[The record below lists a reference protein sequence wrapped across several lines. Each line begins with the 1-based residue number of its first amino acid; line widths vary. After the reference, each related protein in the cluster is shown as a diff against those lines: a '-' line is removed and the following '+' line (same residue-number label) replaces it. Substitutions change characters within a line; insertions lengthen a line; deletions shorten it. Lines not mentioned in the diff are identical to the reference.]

1 MGRSAAD
8 KLKRFY
14 KIFSGEDR
22 VLVLINADPDAIASA
37 MAVKR
42 LLWRKVAAVTISN
55 VNVIS
60 RPDNA
65 AMLRLL
71 GIAMTHIENVE
82 INRFSKF
89 VIVDSQPN
97 HHDLFSDFSFNVI
110 IDHHPDTG
118 VKSDFRDIRPDYG
131 ATASILTEY
140 LRSARI
146 KPSVKL
152 ATGLL
157 YAIKTDTNSFARQTI
172 MEDLRAFQFL
182 FKHSNTHLARKIEY
196 ADLRFDYL
204 KYFRYAL
211 SNLQLR
217 RGRIFVHL
225 DQVVNP
231 DVCVLL
237 ADFFMRV
244 NPIKWSIVSGIH
256 DNKLIIIL
264 RNDGVRKNAGQ
275 CAKIAFSPL
284 GSAGGHRSMA
294 RAEIPLEAI
303 ADILNTESTKDV
315 RKWII
320 KQIEKGP
327 NIKTRKPGDIKDG
340 QSCKPSDTKEGRS

>member
-8 KLKRFY
+8 KLRRFY

-42 LLWRKVAAVTISN
+42 LLWRKVAGVTISN
-55 VNVIS
+55 INVIS
-60 RPDNA
+60 RPDNT
-65 AMLRLL
+65 AMIKLL
-71 GIAMTHIENVE
+71 GIAITYIENIE
-82 INRFSKF
+82 ISRFSKF
-89 VIVDSQPN
+89 VIVDSQPD
-97 HHDLFSDFSFNVI
+97 HHDLFSAFSFNAV

-118 VKSDFRDIRPDYG
+118 IKADYRDIRPDYG

-157 YAIKTDTNSFARQTI
+157 YAIKTDTNSFARQTL

-182 FKHSNTHLARKIEY
+182 FKYSNTHLARKIEY

-204 KYFRYAL
+204 KYFRNAL

-225 DQVVNP
+225 GPVVNP

-244 NPIKWSIVSGIH
+244 NPVKWSIVSGIH
-256 DNKLIIIL
+256 DNKLIIII
-264 RNDGVRKNAGQ
+264 RNDGVRKNAGIV
-275 CAKIAFSPL
+275 AKNAFSTF

-294 RAEIPLEAI
+294 RAELPLEAL
-303 ADILNTESTKDV
+303 ADFIDTDDIKVV

-320 KQIEKGP
+320 SKIEHGP
-327 NIKTRKPGDIKDG
+327 KKKTRKPGE
-340 QSCKPSDTKEGRS
+340 TKNGKS

>member
-8 KLKRFY
+8 KLRRFY

-22 VLVLINADPDAIASA
+22 VLVVINADPDAIASA

-55 VNVIS
+55 INVIS

-71 GIAMTHIENVE
+71 GIAIIHVENIE
-82 INRFSKF
+82 ISRFSKF
-89 VIVDSQPN
+89 VIVDSQPD
-97 HHDLFSDFSFNVI
+97 HHDLFSDFSFNVV

-118 VKSDFRDIRPDYG
+118 IKADFKDIRPDYG

-157 YAIKTDTNSFARQTI
+157 YAIKTDTNSFARQTS
-172 MEDLRAFQFL
+172 MEDIRAFQFL
-182 FKHSNTHLARKIEY
+182 FKYSNTHLARKIEY

-204 KYFRYAL
+204 KYFRNAL
-211 SNLQLR
+211 SNLHLR

-225 DQVVNP
+225 GPVVHP

-244 NPIKWSIVSGIH
+244 NPVKWSIVSGIH
-256 DNKLIIIL
+256 DNKLIIII
-264 RNDGVRKNAGQ
+264 RNDGIRKNAGKV
-275 CAKIAFSPL
+275 AKNAFSAF

-294 RAEIPLEAI
+294 RAELPLEAF
-303 ADILNTESTKDV
+303 ADFLDVDNTRVV

-320 KQIEKGP
+320 SEIEQGP
-327 NIKTRKPGDIKDG
+327 QKKTRKKAETKDG
-340 QSCKPSDTKEGRS
+340 QV